1 MVIRKGAKKASATPA
16 RAIPPGM
23 TEDEVISIEK
33 ETMERVS
40 KTISALEGAIA
51 TWDASA
57 DKPED
62 LKDKFKRYRAALE
75 ALSSWQVKALRSYG
89 KGDID
94 ERVGLL
100 WAFVDLCKTY
110 I

>member
-1 MVIRKGAKKASATPA
+1 MVKRKGAIDASAKPA

-23 TEDEVISIEK
+23 TEDEIIAIEK

-51 TWDASA
+51 TWDASPE
-57 DKPED
+57 KPED
-62 LKDKFKRYRAALE
+62 LKGKFKRYQAVLD

-89 KGDID
+89 KGDIE
-94 ERVGLL
+94 ERARLL
-100 WAFVDLCKTY
+100 WEFVDLCKVY